1 MRWIWWPFCLARR
14 IWLHAVADDG
24 AVRFNLRLLAILTA
38 LFSLPDLGQGFV
50 LLSDA
55 SGDGP
60 SYYGAYVAVL
70 GLLELSGAL
79 LLAWRSPLG
88 RRLIIVAAAGFYP
101 EAALG
106 LGFYERS
113 LTTAVLFAAGVPAN
127 AWVLWFLTHR
137 RVRAHVATWRQRE
150 ARYAGQDGTALR
162 ARRPARDPGGPTR
175 RPIRTRRWVLVAY
188 IWTALVLIGVAI
200 ALVPPWRH
208 QVMTGV
214 LLVSGQ
220 VNVPAEPPSQTR
232 CTSPQRRQGAR
243 SSRHIVVPYGRVVS
257 GTLVSR
263 ALHGARRPYFIYL
276 PPGYD
281 QPRFRRERYPVV
293 YLLHGA
299 PGEAHDWVWG
309 GKINV
314 VADRL
319 IAACR
324 ITPTII
330 MMPDGN
336 GGLERDSQYVNRWN
350 GKEDDATYIV
360 RDVVSFV
367 DRHFRTLPD
376 PRSRAIM
383 GNSEGG
389 YGAVNLAVQHPDVF
403 AIAVSLS
410 GYFRA
415 DQREVAFGDNP
426 FGHDRRNLRANSP
439 ILRVPL
445 LPAATRHRLHILL
458 YDGSNDDQYA
468 PQTRAFV
475 RVLAR
480 AGVPHFWESRPTEP
494 LTIAY
499 HTWIYWRDSARD
511 ALIRLSGLFAPDH
524 RADRPG
530 DGP

>member
-1 MRWIWWPFCLARR
+1 MRWVLWPFCLARR
-14 IWLHAVADDG
+14 IWLHAVAGDA

-50 LLSDA
+50 LLLSGGSD
-55 SGDGP
+55 DGAR
-60 SYYGAYVAVL
+60 YYGAYVALL
-70 GLLELSGAL
+70 GGLELSGAL
-79 LLAWRSPLG
+79 LLASRSPLG

-106 LGFYERS
+106 LAVYES
-113 LTTAVLFAAGVPAN
+113 DLTAAVLFAAGVAAN

-137 RVRAHVATWRQRE
+137 RVRMHVATWRDISRSHPRPGAAE
-150 ARYAGQDGTALR
+150 PAGRWHANRWRLLAAL
-162 ARRPARDPGGPTR
+162 GMS
-175 RPIRTRRWVLVAY
+175 VA
-188 IWTALVLIGVAI
+188 LIGVAI
-200 ALVPPWRH
+200 AVVAPWRH
-208 QVMTGV
+208 QVMTSV

-220 VNVPAEPPSQTR
+220 VNAPAEPRSQTR
-232 CTSPQRRQGAR
+232 CTSPSTRQGAR
-243 SSRHIVVPYGRVVS
+243 SARRIAVPYGRVVS
-257 GTLVSR
+257 GTIVSR
-263 ALHGARRPYFIYL
+263 ALHGARRPYYIYL

-281 QPRFRRERYPVV
+281 RPRFRHERYPVV

-314 VADRL
+314 VADSL

-324 ITPTII
+324 ITPAII
-330 MMPDGN
+330 VMPDGN
-336 GGLERDSQYVNRWN
+336 GGLERDTQYVNRWN
-350 GKEDDATYIV
+350 GTENDATYLV

-376 PRSRAIM
+376 PRFRAIM

-403 AIAVSLS
+403 RIAVSLT

-415 DQREVAFGDNP
+415 DPREVLSGNHP
-426 FGHDRRNLRANSP
+426 FGHDRSALRANSP
-439 ILRVPL
+439 ILRVPM
-445 LPAATRHRLHILL
+445 LPAAVRHRLHILL

-468 PQTRAFV
+468 SQTRAFV

-480 AGVPHFWESRPTEP
+480 NGVPHYWDSRPAEP
-494 LTIAY
+494 LSIAY

-511 ALIRLSGLFAPDH
+511 ALIRLSALFAPDH
-524 RADRPG
+524 RAGRTG
-530 DGP
+530 